1 MSNRSY
7 TVQAILKATDTNFTS
22 TMNKVQSAA
31 QATIDKIKSIK
42 DSNISTLGK
51 IGEYTTM
58 VGQGMQSVGRS
69 LSKYVTLPIVGLGVA
84 AAKTFGDFE
93 SQMNRVKAISG
104 ATGADF
110 EKLRKQAIDLGA
122 SSVFSAKE
130 VAQGQE
136 MMASAGFNANQILAA
151 SPGVMSLA
159 AASGGDL
166 ALASEAAAT
175 AVNMFSLNASE
186 ATHVAD
192 VFAKAAA
199 DTNSEVADMAEALK
213 YAGPVAGA
221 MGISMEETAAAI
233 GIMSNA
239 GIKGSQ
245 AGTTLRT
252 AITRLAKPTDQMQAV
267 IDGLGL
273 SFFDTNG
280 KMRSLTEITGQLREK
295 MSGLT
300 DQQKSAALSILF
312 GKESLSGMLALIN
325 ATPGELSKLTEG
337 LKNSKGAADKMA
349 NTMNSG
355 LKGTIEQLKGSLET
369 AGITIGGILNPLL
382 QGVIGKIQAVID
394 WFNKLSPAGQKL
406 AVIIGGIG
414 AALGPLL
421 VIFGTVIIFIGQVT
435 ASLEGVSTAFTA
447 IAGIFSII
455 SGPVILVVAAIGAF
469 IAILVVAW
477 NTSETFRNT
486 IISGW
491 KAMVEA
497 VTPLIETLKQL
508 ILSIFTFIQA
518 NSATFIGGLKL
529 AWSALVEALSGLF
542 LVITGVVQVGMSVIN
557 TTIKVI
563 LAIINGDWNAAWTA
577 IKSGV
582 GAIWEGIKN
591 IIIGGLTFLVSL
603 FVSMLGVFVSVF
615 SAGWSAIKGIFSV
628 TLKFLVNVVAAG
640 MSAIGNEISSKI
652 NTAKSVAILAFN
664 AMKNGISTAI
674 NAAKE
679 VVSSVVNRIKNIL
692 NSLANINLGA
702 AGRAI
707 MDGFLNGLTSAF
719 EKVKNFVGGIAGW
732 IQEHKGP
739 ISYDRTLLIPAGR
752 AIMGGFNKSLTDSFE
767 PVKKNVSSMA
777 SRISEEFQNGLN
789 KLKDI
794 NISEITEGLQSSFD
808 VTHYASF
815 GGLNDSAR
823 KLEDDRFVALK
834 DAVLAIRDFANR
846 DVVVTVNGK
855 ELARTAGDN
864 FTEYQKQKEIMNNRM
879 EGLI

>member
-1 MSNRSY
+1 MSSRAY

-355 LKGTIEQLKGSLET
+355 LKGAIEQLKGSLET

-435 ASLEGVSTAFTA
+435 ASLEGATAFTA

-469 IAILVVAW
+469 IAALVVAW

-491 KAMVEA
+491 KSMVDA

-591 IIIGGLTFLVSL
+591 IIIGGLTFLASL

-879 EGLI
+879 KGLI

>member
-1 MSNRSY
+1 MSSRAY

-166 ALASEAAAT
+166 ALASEAAE
-175 AVNMFSLNASE
+175 AVR
-186 ATHVAD
+186 VA
-192 VFAKAAA
+192 K
-199 DTNSEVADMAEALK
+199 E
-213 YAGPVAGA
+213 AGPVAGA

-355 LKGTIEQLKGSLET
+355 LKGAIEQLKGSLET

-469 IAILVVAW
+469 IAALVVAW

-491 KAMVEA
+491 KSMVDA

-591 IIIGGLTFLVSL
+591 IIIGGLTFLASL

-879 EGLI
+879 KGLI

>member
-355 LKGTIEQLKGSLET
+355 LKGAIEQLKGSLET

-469 IAILVVAW
+469 IAALVVAW

-491 KAMVEA
+491 KSMVDA

-591 IIIGGLTFLVSL
+591 IIIGGLTFLASL

-615 SAGWSAIKGIFSV
+615 STGWSAIKGIFSV

-879 EGLI
+879 KGLI

>member
-221 MGISMEETAAAI
+221 MKISMEETAAAI

-273 SFFDTNG
+273 SFFDANG
-280 KMRSLTEITGQLREK
+280 KMRSLTEITGQLRDK

-312 GKESLSGMLALIN
+312 GKESLSGMLALVN
-325 ATPGELSKLTEG
+325 SAPGQLAKLTEG

-355 LKGTIEQLKGSLET
+355 LKGAIEQLKGSLET
-369 AGITIGGILNPLL
+369 AGITIGGILNPML
-382 QGVIGKIQAVID
+382 QGIIGKIQAVID
-394 WFNKLSPAGQKL
+394 WFNKLSPAGQKT
-406 AVIIGGIG
+406 AVIIGGIV
-414 AALGPLL
+414 AAIGPLL
-421 VIFGTVIIFIGQVT
+421 VIFGTIIIFIGQIT
-435 ASLEGVSTAFTA
+435 ASLGGVATAFTA
-447 IAGIFSII
+447 IAGVFSII
-455 SGPVILVVAAIGAF
+455 TGPVILIIAAIGAF

-486 IISGW
+486 VISGW

-497 VTPLIETLKQL
+497 ITPLIETLKQI

-518 NSATFIGGLKL
+518 NSAAFIGGLKL
-529 AWSALVEALSGLF
+529 AWNALVEAISGLF
-542 LVITGVVQVGMSVIN
+542 LVITGIVQVGMTIIN
-557 TTIKVI
+557 TYIKVI
-563 LAIINGDWNAAWTA
+563 LAIINGDWNAAWSA
-577 IKSGV
+577 IKSGAGV
-582 GAIWEGIKN
+582 VWEGIKN
-591 IIIGGLTFLVSL
+591 IIIGALTFLASL
-603 FVSMLGVFVSVF
+603 FVSMIGVFVSTF
-615 SAGWSAIKGIFSV
+615 SVGWTAIKGVFSV
-628 TLKFLVNVVAAG
+628 ALKFLVNVVTAG
-640 MSAIGNEISSKI
+640 MKAIGDKISSEI
-652 NTAKSVAILAFN
+652 NLAKTSALIAFN
-664 AMKNGISTAI
+664 VMKTGVATAMNAIKETVFGI
-674 NAAKE
+674 
-679 VVSSVVNRIKNIL
+679 VNKVKNIL
-692 NSLANINLGA
+692 NSLASIDLGA

-707 MDGFLNGLTSAF
+707 MDGFLNGLASSF
-719 EKVKNFVGGIAGW
+719 ERVKNFVGGIAGW
-732 IQEHKGP
+732 IRDHKGP
-739 ISYDRTLLIPAGR
+739 ISYDRTLLIPAGF
-752 AIMGGFNKSLTDSFE
+752 AIMGGLNKSLTEGFSN
-767 PVKKNVSSMA
+767 VKENVSKMA
-777 SRISEEFQNGLN
+777 EQISDEFQNGLN
-789 KLKDI
+789 KI
-794 NISEITEGLQSSFD
+794 NNVDVFSTSNSLQNQID
-808 VTHYASF
+808 VTHRTSF
-815 GGLNDSAR
+815 SGFSDSAR
-823 KLEDDRFVALK
+823 KLEDDKFVVLK
-834 DAVLAIRDFANR
+834 EAISSIRDLANR
-846 DVVVTVNGK
+846 DVIVTVDGK
-855 ELARTAGDN
+855 ELARTTADDITN
-864 FTEYQKQKEIMNNRM
+864 YQKQKEILNNRM
-879 EGLI
+879 KGLI

>member
-355 LKGTIEQLKGSLET
+355 LKGAIEQLKGSLET

-469 IAILVVAW
+469 IAALVVAW
-477 NTSETFRNT
+477 NTSET
-486 IISGW
+486 
-491 KAMVEA
+491 
-497 VTPLIETLKQL
+497 
-508 ILSIFTFIQA
+508 
-518 NSATFIGGLKL
+518 
-529 AWSALVEALSGLF
+529 
-542 LVITGVVQVGMSVIN
+542 
-557 TTIKVI
+557 
-563 LAIINGDWNAAWTA
+563 
-577 IKSGV
+577 
-582 GAIWEGIKN
+582 
-591 IIIGGLTFLVSL
+591 
-603 FVSMLGVFVSVF
+603 
-615 SAGWSAIKGIFSV
+615 
-628 TLKFLVNVVAAG
+628 
-640 MSAIGNEISSKI
+640 
-652 NTAKSVAILAFN
+652 
-664 AMKNGISTAI
+664 
-674 NAAKE
+674 
-679 VVSSVVNRIKNIL
+679 
-692 NSLANINLGA
+692 
-702 AGRAI
+702 
-707 MDGFLNGLTSAF
+707 
-719 EKVKNFVGGIAGW
+719 
-732 IQEHKGP
+732 
-739 ISYDRTLLIPAGR
+739 
-752 AIMGGFNKSLTDSFE
+752 
-767 PVKKNVSSMA
+767 
-777 SRISEEFQNGLN
+777 
-789 KLKDI
+789 
-794 NISEITEGLQSSFD
+794 
-808 VTHYASF
+808 
-815 GGLNDSAR
+815 
-823 KLEDDRFVALK
+823 
-834 DAVLAIRDFANR
+834 
-846 DVVVTVNGK
+846 
-855 ELARTAGDN
+855 
-864 FTEYQKQKEIMNNRM
+864 
-879 EGLI
+879 

>member
-221 MGISMEETAAAI
+221 MKISMEETAAAI

-273 SFFDTNG
+273 SFFDANG
-280 KMRSLTEITGQLREK
+280 KMRSLTEITGQLRDK

-312 GKESLSGMLALIN
+312 GKESLSGMLALVN
-325 ATPGELSKLTEG
+325 SAPGQLAKLTEG

-355 LKGTIEQLKGSLET
+355 LKGAIEQLKGSLET
-369 AGITIGGILNPLL
+369 AGITIGGILNPML
-382 QGVIGKIQAVID
+382 QGIIGKIQAVID
-394 WFNKLSPAGQKL
+394 WFNKLSPAGQKT
-406 AVIIGGIG
+406 AVIIGGI
-414 AALGPLL
+414 
-421 VIFGTVIIFIGQVT
+421 
-435 ASLEGVSTAFTA
+435 
-447 IAGIFSII
+447 
-455 SGPVILVVAAIGAF
+455 VAAIGAF

-486 IISGW
+486 VISGW

-497 VTPLIETLKQL
+497 ITPLIETLKQI

-518 NSATFIGGLKL
+518 NSAAFIGGLKL
-529 AWSALVEALSGLF
+529 AWNALVEAISGLF
-542 LVITGVVQVGMSVIN
+542 LVITGIVQVGMTIIN
-557 TTIKVI
+557 TYIKVI
-563 LAIINGDWNAAWTA
+563 LAIINGDWNAAWSA
-577 IKSGV
+577 IKSGAGV
-582 GAIWEGIKN
+582 VWEGIKN
-591 IIIGGLTFLVSL
+591 IIIGALTFLASL
-603 FVSMLGVFVSVF
+603 FVSMIGVFVSTF
-615 SAGWSAIKGIFSV
+615 SVGWTAIKGVFSV
-628 TLKFLVNVVAAG
+628 ALKFLVNVVTAG
-640 MSAIGNEISSKI
+640 MKAIGDKISSEI
-652 NTAKSVAILAFN
+652 NLAKTSALIAFN
-664 AMKNGISTAI
+664 VMKTGVATAMNAIKETVFGI
-674 NAAKE
+674 
-679 VVSSVVNRIKNIL
+679 VNKVKNIL
-692 NSLANINLGA
+692 NSLASIDLGA

-707 MDGFLNGLTSAF
+707 MDGFLNGLASSF
-719 EKVKNFVGGIAGW
+719 ERVKNFVGGIAGW
-732 IQEHKGP
+732 IRDHKGP
-739 ISYDRTLLIPAGR
+739 ISYDRTLLIPAGF
-752 AIMGGFNKSLTDSFE
+752 AIMGGLNKSLTEGFSN
-767 PVKKNVSSMA
+767 VKENVSKMA
-777 SRISEEFQNGLN
+777 EQISDEFQNGLN
-789 KLKDI
+789 KI
-794 NISEITEGLQSSFD
+794 NNVDVFSTSNSLQNQID
-808 VTHYASF
+808 VTHRTSF
-815 GGLNDSAR
+815 SGFSDSAR
-823 KLEDDRFVALK
+823 KLEDDKFVVLK
-834 DAVLAIRDFANR
+834 EAISSIRDLANR
-846 DVVVTVNGK
+846 DVIVTVDGK
-855 ELARTAGDN
+855 ELARTTADDITN
-864 FTEYQKQKEIMNNRM
+864 YQKQKEILNNRM
-879 EGLI
+879 KGLI